1 MPNRTD
7 RFQRNWTPLIVSTVA
22 FSIAAIGDAFARDDK
37 PFAGK
42 KCSCVCRV
50 QGTEAG
56 DRTNLQTYNA
66 VAHCFI
72 YNNKTCNMELSEHG
86 VWYVR
91 TGKLEGCHRDKEA
104 ETANQGEITTNEPG
118 KPPKRPRPAPTPD
131 PTAPA
136 KPRSPW
142 P

>member
-7 RFQRNWTPLIVSTVA
+7 CSQRNWTLLIVSTVA

-42 KCSCVCRV
+42 KCSCTCAVEYGGYVFMNTRI
-50 QGTEAG
+50 
-56 DRTNLQTYNA
+56 YNA
-66 VAHCFI
+66 VASCLA
-72 YNNKTCNMELSEHG
+72 YENKTCSTEIHTEG
-86 VWYVR
+86 VSLIR
-91 TGKLEGCHRDKEA
+91 TGRLHGCGDRKD

-118 KPPKRPRPAPTPD
+118 KPPKRPRPAPRPD

-136 KPRSPW
+136 KPRP
-142 P
+142 